1 MTEPEI
7 PPLEGDVSALLA
19 RGADVEPAPAG
30 AKTRVLERVEAA
42 MGPFGGGGNAAQVK
56 SAPASAPVSSGW
68 LRTLLP
74 MAASFAVGSGI
85 TAAAMQRPTLV
96 VAAPMASCPP
106 VPAAAPPVVTAE
118 PLRPA
123 TVPPVPAPPLPAAA
137 SQPPPVPEDQLT
149 AERRLLD
156 VARRALEA
164 EEPDRALNAVAQH
177 ERRFPAG
184 VLVQERETMAIRALL
199 AQGRVADARTR
210 AERFHDRFPD
220 SLLWPT
226 IEGALQRAVPGAAS
240 P

>member
-7 PPLEGDVSALLA
+7 PPLDGDVGALVA
-19 RGADVEPAPAG
+19 RGADIDPAPAG
-30 AKTRVLERVEAA
+30 TKARVLERVEAA
-42 MGPFGGGGNAAQVK
+42 MGPFGGGGNAAPVK
-56 SAPASAPVSSGW
+56 SAPASAPVSGGW

-85 TAAAMQRPTLV
+85 TAAAMHRPAP
-96 VAAPMASCPP
+96 VAVAPTVSCPP
-106 VPAAAPPVVTAE
+106 APAAAPAVVTAE
-118 PLRPA
+118 PSRPPP
-123 TVPPVPAPPLPAAA
+123 VPPAPAPPLPAAA

-199 AQGRVADARTR
+199 VQGRVADARTR
-210 AERFHDRFPD
+210 AERFHARFPD

-226 IEGALQRAVPGAAS
+226 IEGALQRAASGAAS